1 MLNAVKSVLADV
13 SSVSQSVSQSINQSV
28 NQSIKW
34 LIGVCVMLHT
44 WCLLPNLFKF
54 LLKISTLHTK
64 LYTQNHLGGLINN
77 SYSSYMYL
85 TIPNYLD
92 FLFQTTN
99 IRSNYLNFFWEKE
112 DETSFFF
119 LLIKMSTNDALLPS
133 CDIFLW
139 CRKQIVVVIITVL
152 VTRSLLP
159 SDHLMLDSHVA
170 KCTFG
175 LQ

>member
-119 LLIKMSTNDALLPS
+119 TNQNVHKWCTTAKLWY
-133 CDIFLW
+133 FLVMQKAN
-139 CRKQIVVVIITVL
+139 CGGDNYRFSHSVIA
-152 VTRSLLP
+152 S
-159 SDHLMLDSHVA
+159 
-170 KCTFG
+170 
-175 LQ
+175 